1 MVFALSR
8 TGMLRSDIK
17 SYEIPDL
24 IGQVRRRH
32 TFDPLTPKIS
42 SVILLTVCDIVLLM
56 LVQRI

>member
-1 MVFALSR
+1 MFALSR

-32 TFDPLTPKIS
+32 TFDPLTPKILS
-42 SVILLTVCDIVLLM
+42 AILLTVCDIVLLM

>member
-24 IGQVRRRH
+24 IGQVRRH

-42 SVILLTVCDIVLLM
+42 SVILLTVCYKVL
-56 LVQRI
+56 

>member
-32 TFDPLTPKIS
+32 TFDSLTPKIS
-42 SVILLTVCDIVLLM
+42 SVILLTVCYKVL
-56 LVQRI
+56 